1 MSARM
6 VIAAALLVASF
17 STFVFIG
24 WNSLINGLLSLAMN
38 ANSSFNCKHISML
51 WRLFKTFTH
60 HREYGSVLCFFF
72 YMLFCLISQTI
83 KRIWLPEI
91 TPVFLAV
98 NCQPTHAGSW
108 PFYRRNFTIV
118 VQCLIG
124 IAGHADINL
133 CYYVDI
139 HVHDNENTLKQIQII
154 RDMCYVP
161 MQLLQWLWWILSQ
174 SFLRIHM
181 DFHLT
186 CTMLLHYLVKF
197 ENPKK

>member
-1 MSARM
+1 MARYY
-6 VIAAALLVASF
+6 V
-17 STFVFIG
+17 
-24 WNSLINGLLSLAMN
+24 
-38 ANSSFNCKHISML
+38 
-51 WRLFKTFTH
+51 
-60 HREYGSVLCFFF
+60 FFF

-161 MQLLQWLWWILSQ
+161 MQLLQWLW
-174 SFLRIHM
+174 
-181 DFHLT
+181 
-186 CTMLLHYLVKF
+186 
-197 ENPKK
+197 